1 MASALPSLHNL
12 CIGRD
17 TGVAIRLTAH
27 VPKIAA
33 DALDHED
40 KKQKVPVVAG
50 EAVANFTSAD
60 KAFTSLSDLVC
71 ELITPESE
79 FVHRWREAM
88 GINMNEKRSAYHVQ
102 AMEVANDSLKEH
114 QKQIEIFVNAL
125 RSLPTADYTDPNHP
139 ERPLKTALAK
149 DKAEVW
155 DIVDTERWKALQD
168 QMGEI
173 ELLQGHIS
181 DRIEMINDDARWK
194 QAVVR
199 FTNALLKITSY
210 RAEGEMIEKIVD
222 VIRAFV
228 KNPKVGNSQF
238 NNVVIMGDPGTGKTR
253 LAGIIGDIYAQLGL
267 YVHEGI
273 VEATSGD
280 FIGQYLGE
288 TAQKARK
295 FLWRNI
301 ERVIFLDEAYALTRR
316 DEVTGRLDAYSE
328 EAINTLIPFLSKN
341 VGKLCFIAAGYEG
354 KMKAEFM
361 TSNAGMTRR
370 FPISAKLPGYRPDI
384 LYKIFIRET
393 ALTYAGFKPPTKQ
406 LDELQT
412 WEQGLA
418 TRIKE
423 LSGFFLPEAR
433 DLFIDVITAATRA
446 GAQKYVPKLAEL
458 FSAQA
463 GAMSNLAGVAS
474 ALILSNGA
482 EITKA
487 YARRDDMFNILLT
500 FVQDYFTG
508 DDRPGKSNADVA
520 RSELLKVLKPN
531 WVTGTDEIPTW
542 TSFIGTSNPDGTDDA
557 ASGDEKGDP
566 KDPCSRSKK
575 LLESPNPFLDAGE
588 ITLKGD
594 GFQCTPVDLKPM
606 PGQVMPPAPAPKAKA
621 KANAK
626 KETGN
631 PYMAATALQ
640 QMFDPKYFKTLFKY
654 VGEDGSFKRRLE
666 VPTQSQEPK
675 KFPKVI
681 TFTIETNK
689 SVLREE
695 LSKPDEAAI
704 EKWMENNKIFLP
716 QDTRLVMDRAQDLK
730 YQVISRIRMEQDM
743 HKLLEIVV
751 KEMQAEA
758 LAREV
763 QAGAE
768 AANGSLEDD
777 AASADTQPDTP

>member
-27 VPKIAA
+27 KPKTAA
-33 DALDHED
+33 GTLEHED
-40 KKQKVPVVAG
+40 KKQKVPAVEG

-60 KAFTSLSDLVC
+60 KAFASLSDLVC

-114 QKQIEIFVNAL
+114 KKQIEIFLNAL

-139 ERPLKTALAK
+139 ERLLKTALAK

-181 DRIEMINDDARWK
+181 DRIAMINDNARWK

-406 LDELQT
+406 LHELQI

-433 DLFIDVITAATRA
+433 DLFLDVITPATGP

-487 YARRDDMFNILLT
+487 YARRDDMFNMLLT

-520 RSELLKVLKPN
+520 RSELLKVLTPN
-531 WVTGTDEIPTW
+531 WVTGTDEIPIW
-542 TSFIGTSNPDGTDDA
+542 TSFIGTSNTNDTDDA

-566 KDPCSRSKK
+566 KDPRSRSKK

-594 GFQCTPVDLKPM
+594 GFRCTPVDLKPM
-606 PGQVMPPAPAPKAKA
+606 PGQVMPPARAPAPKAPKA
-621 KANAK
+621 KPK
-626 KETGN
+626 KATVD
-631 PYMAATALQ
+631 PSMAAKALEAV
-640 QMFDPKYFKTLFKY
+640 FGPKFKTLFKY
-654 VGEDGSFKRRLE
+654 IEKDGEYRYRKVT
-666 VPTQSQEPK
+666 VPTNSEDK
-675 KFPKVI
+675 NLFPSSL
-681 TFTIETNK
+681 TFETGTK
-689 SVLREE
+689 EDK

-704 EKWMENNKIFLP
+704 EKWMNEHEVSLT
-716 QDTRLVMDRAQDLK
+716 QDRRNIKARAQDLK
-730 YQVISRIRMEQDM
+730 YQV
-743 HKLLEIVV
+743 
-751 KEMQAEA
+751 
-758 LAREV
+758 LARIQMEKGMHALLREV
-763 QAGAE
+763 VDEMHAASLARVVEAGTE

>member
-1 MASALPSLHNL
+1 MAPELPSLHNL

-27 VPKIAA
+27 KPQIAS
-33 DALDHED
+33 DALEHED

-60 KAFTSLSDLVC
+60 KAFASLSDLVC

-79 FVHRWREAM
+79 FVHRWRDAM
-88 GINMNEKRSAYHVQ
+88 GISMNEKRSAYHVQ

-114 QKQIEIFVNAL
+114 KKQIEIFLNAL

-139 ERPLKTALAK
+139 GIPLKTALAK

-181 DRIEMINDDARWK
+181 DRIEMINDNARWK

-316 DEVTGRLDAYSE
+316 DEATGRLDAYSE

-406 LDELQT
+406 LHELQI

-433 DLFIDVITAATRA
+433 DLFLDVITPATGA
-446 GAQKYVPKLAEL
+446 GAQEYVPKLAEL

-487 YARRDDMFNILLT
+487 YARRDDMFNMLLT

-508 DDRPGKSNADVA
+508 DDRYGNSNADVA
-520 RSELLKVLKPN
+520 RSELLKVLKRN
-531 WVTGTDEIPTW
+531 WVTGTDKAPIW
-542 TSFIGTSNPDGTDDA
+542 TSFIGKSNTNDTDDA

-575 LLESPNPFLDAGE
+575 LLESPNPFLDADE
-588 ITLKGD
+588 ITLKD
-594 GFQCTPVDLKPM
+594 GAFQCTPVQLKPV
-606 PGQVMPPAPAPKAKA
+606 PGQVMPPAPAQKAKA
-621 KANAK
+621 KVK
-626 KETGN
+626 KATVN
-631 PYMAATALQ
+631 PSMAATALEAV
-640 QMFDPKYFKTLFKY
+640 FGPKWFKTLFKY
-654 VGEDGSFKRRLE
+654 VGEDGEYRRRKVR
-666 VPTQSQEPK
+666 VPTNSEDENL
-675 KFPKVI
+675 FPSSL
-681 TFTIETNK
+681 TFETGTK
-689 SVLREE
+689 EDK
-695 LSKPDEAAI
+695 LSGPDEEAI
-704 EKWMENNKIFLP
+704 EKWMNDHNVTLP
-716 QDTRLVMDRAQDLK
+716 QDRRNIRAQAQDLK
-730 YQVISRIRMEQDM
+730 YQVLARIQMEKGM
-743 HKLLEIVV
+743 HALLRQVV
-751 KEMQAEA
+751 DEMHAA
-758 LAREV
+758 SLAREV
-763 QAGAE
+763 EAGAE

-777 AASADTQPDTP
+777 AASADTQPDTVTNLS